1 MSRYYDYFEEQR
13 HTNGEVTID
22 EFIAEAMRTDLK
34 FETLA
39 EELQYQRTSRITL
52 MNELLTCYQYLK
64 EHDML
69 LLYEAYRNGEELPF
83 YWASD
88 NKYGGHMT
96 AEKLIYTFY
105 LTNPLK

>member
-1 MSRYYDYFEEQR
+1 MNKYYEYFKEQEQDSAD
-13 HTNGEVTID
+13 EVTMD

-34 FETLA
+34 FNTLA

-64 EHDML
+64 DHDML

-83 YWASD
+83 D
-88 NKYGGHMT
+88 
-96 AEKLIYTFY
+96 
-105 LTNPLK
+105 

>member
-1 MSRYYDYFEEQR
+1 MNKYYGYFKEQE
-13 HTNGEVTID
+13 HDSADEVTMD

-34 FETLA
+34 FNTLA

-64 EHDML
+64 DHDML

-83 YWASD
+83 D
-88 NKYGGHMT
+88 
-96 AEKLIYTFY
+96 
-105 LTNPLK
+105 

>member
-1 MSRYYDYFEEQR
+1 MSKYYDYFKEQE
-13 HTNGEVTID
+13 HNPDEITMD

-34 FETLA
+34 FKTLA

-52 MNELLTCYQYLK
+52 INELLTCYQYLK

-83 YWASD
+83 D
-88 NKYGGHMT
+88 
-96 AEKLIYTFY
+96 
-105 LTNPLK
+105 

>member
-1 MSRYYDYFEEQR
+1 MSRYYEYFEEHS
-13 HTNGEVTID
+13 HTAGEVSMD
-22 EFIAEAMRTDLK
+22 EFLAEAMRTDLK
-34 FETLA
+34 FNTPA

-83 YWASD
+83 
-88 NKYGGHMT
+88 G
-96 AEKLIYTFY
+96 
-105 LTNPLK
+105 